1 MMRATR
7 SRSLA
12 LVSAPLLALTGSVAL
27 AGQNERASDLPALR
41 GIERGLWELRV
52 RGSTVPPRKLCVADP
67 SMLVQI
73 QHGGGSCSRFV
84 IDSQP
89 NRATIHY
96 TCPGAGH
103 GRTSIRVETSHILQI
118 ESQGIANNAPF
129 NVSYEARH
137 AGACR

>member
-1 MMRATR
+1 MRATLFR
-7 SRSLA
+7 SMALASAPFLA
-12 LVSAPLLALTGSVAL
+12 LLAGSAAP
-27 AGQNERASDLPALR
+27 AGQNDRPSDLPALR

-52 RGSTVPPRKLCVADP
+52 RGSTVAPRKLCVADP
-67 SMLVQI
+67 AMLVQI
-73 QHGGGSCSRFV
+73 QHGGGTCSRFV